1 MRNTWLE
8 INLDNI
14 KYNLQRARELIGPK
28 IKIAAVLKANAYGH
42 GSVYTAKALIEEGID
57 MLAVA
62 CLSEAI
68 ELRREYTNIPILI
81 MGFTEDEHLR
91 IAAQKNITLTIF
103 SLEQA
108 KLLSDIGKEINKNI
122 KIHIKVNTGMNR
134 IGFRAN
140 KETINTIEEIHS
152 FGNIIIEGIFSHL
165 ALKNADTD
173 REQFEIFMEIVK
185 KLESRGIFIELKHIC
200 DGIGM
205 VYYPDYR
212 LDMVRIGSFI
222 YGGQTLKKEA
232 EPLRLAMT
240 FKTKISQVKEIEK
253 GEGVGYDYDF
263 VAPDKCI
270 VGTLP
275 VGYADG
281 YMRCLTGKGEVIVR
295 GKRASV
301 IGKICMDQLM
311 IDLTNIPE
319 AKPGDEAI
327 LLGGYPGPSIPLA
340 ELAEKANTN
349 KNEILSI
356 ISRRVPRIY
365 TEDHKNV
372 AQVDYLLD

>member
-1 MRNTWLE
+1 MRNTWVE

-14 KYNLQRARELIGPK
+14 KYNLQRARELIDPK
-28 IKIAAVLKANAYGH
+28 TKIAAVLKANAYGH
-42 GSVYTAKALIEEGID
+42 GSIYTAKALIEEGID

-62 CLSEAI
+62 CLSEAL
-68 ELRREYTNIPILI
+68 ELRRYYPDIPILI
-81 MGFTEDEHLR
+81 MGHTEDFSLQ
-91 IAAQKNITLTIF
+91 IAAENNITMTIF

-108 KLLSDIGKEINKNI
+108 KLLSAIGKDLNREI

-134 IGFRAN
+134 IGIKAN
-140 KETINTIEEIHS
+140 DEAINTIEKIYLLE
-152 FGNIIIEGIFSHL
+152 NIKIEGIFSHL

-173 REQFEIFMEIVK
+173 GKQFELFMEVVE

-222 YGGQTLKKEA
+222 YGGQTLKNEI

-240 FKTKISQVKEIEK
+240 FKTKISQIKEIEK
-253 GEGVGYDYDF
+253 GEGVGYDYEF
-263 VAPDKCI
+263 VAPQRCI

-281 YMRCLTGKGEVIVR
+281 YMRCLTEKGEVIVR
-295 GKRASV
+295 GKRAPI

-311 IDLTNIPE
+311 VDLTYIPE
-319 AKPGDEAI
+319 AKLGDEVV
-327 LLGGYPGPSIPLA
+327 LLGGYPGPSIPLD
-340 ELAEKANTN
+340 ELADKANTN

-365 TEDHKNV
+365 TEDHEIV
-372 AQVDYLLD
+372 AQVNYLLD